1 MFVLIV
7 YLKDKLKEF
16 FGRQSIA
23 IEEMELYN
31 MEKRGISKL
40 DLKRRNRMQI
50 LRVIRESGPISRVD
64 VASALEITRA
74 AVTIITN
81 EMIEE
86 GVLVEIGE
94 APVNTEKLQKGRRKI
109 LIDINVNSR
118 FALGATVDEKEV
130 SIGLTNLNSEI
141 LDKASMI
148 IDDRTTSKDS
158 INYIIETS
166 NEMVENS
173 ALTKDKILG
182 LGVGVVPSMWGKLKI
197 FYKDGVLDFTN
208 FIDKLSGGLD
218 FEIHCGNAIGLMA
231 LASNDFR
238 TQNGYQTNQAF
249 IHNGNQ
255 VNLAIIN
262 KNELSPDYIS
272 YTSTIEKY
280 IVCLNGKQYEGY
292 PNGSVKAELSRTAML
307 NSFYEIYSKD
317 KTPVLYELT
326 EGDKNKIDTEKVF
339 MSLMRGEESVKSVV
353 DDIIS
358 KYTVLINN
366 LAISHFAKRIV
377 LHNFKLNE
385 KQFDYVKREMIRLVS
400 EEIADRVVLSKLE
413 GKNNFLGGCAL
424 IIQDNFYVRGGMQ

>member
-1 MFVLIV
+1 
-7 YLKDKLKEF
+7 
-16 FGRQSIA
+16 
-23 IEEMELYN
+23 

-94 APVNTEKLQKGRRKI
+94 APVNAEKLQKGRRKI

-118 FALGATVDEKEV
+118 FALGATVDEREV
-130 SIGLTNLNSEI
+130 SIGLTNLNSDI
-141 LDKASMI
+141 LDKASMV
-148 IDDRTTSKDS
+148 IDDRTTSKDI
-158 INYIIETS
+158 INYIIKTS

-255 VNLAIIN
+255 VNLAVIN

-272 YTSTIEKY
+272 YTSTIEKF
-280 IVCLNGKQYEGY
+280 IVCPNGKSYEGY
-292 PNGSVKAELSRTAML
+292 PNGSVKAELSRTAMI
-307 NSFYEIYSKD
+307 NAVNEIYSKD
-317 KTPVLYELT
+317 KTPVLFELT
-326 EGDKNKIDTEKVF
+326 EGDKNKINTDNVF
-339 MSLMRGEESVKSVV
+339 MALMRGEEPVKNLV
-353 DDIIS
+353 DDIIA
-358 KYTVLINN
+358 KYTVLVNN

-400 EEIADRVVLSKLE
+400 EEIADRVVLSRLE

>member
-1 MFVLIV
+1 
-7 YLKDKLKEF
+7 
-16 FGRQSIA
+16 
-23 IEEMELYN
+23 

-94 APVNTEKLQKGRRKI
+94 APINTEKLQKGRRKI

-130 SIGLTNLNSEI
+130 TIGLTNLNSEV
-141 LDKASMI
+141 LDKSSMV
-148 IDDRTTSKDS
+148 IDERTTSKDI
-158 INYIIETS
+158 INYIIRTS
-166 NEMVENS
+166 NEMIDNS
-173 ALTKDKILG
+173 CLTKDKIIG

-197 FYKDGVLDFTN
+197 FYKDGILDFTN
-208 FIDKLSGGLD
+208 FIEKLSSGLNL
-218 FEIHCGNAIGLMA
+218 EICCGNAIGLMA

-262 KNELSPDYIS
+262 KNELSSDYVS

-280 IVCLNGKQYEGY
+280 IVCPNGKQYEGY

-307 NSFYEIYSKD
+307 NAFYEIYSKD

-326 EGDKNKIDTEKVF
+326 EGDKSKINTDNVF
-339 MSLMRGEESVKSVV
+339 MALMRGEEPVKQLV
-353 DDIIS
+353 DELIA

-366 LAISHFAKRIV
+366 LAISHFAKKIV
-377 LHNFKLNE
+377 LHNCNLNE
-385 KQFDYVKREMIRLVS
+385 KQLDYVKREMIRLVS
-400 EEIADRVVLSKLE
+400 EEIADRVVLSKLD

-424 IIQDNFYVRGGMQ
+424 VIQDNFYIRGGMQ

>member
-1 MFVLIV
+1 
-7 YLKDKLKEF
+7 
-16 FGRQSIA
+16 
-23 IEEMELYN
+23 MEN
-31 MEKRGISKL
+31 RGISKL

-130 SIGLTNLNSEI
+130 SVGLTNLNSDI
-141 LDKASMI
+141 LDKASMV
-148 IDDRTTSKDS
+148 IDERTTSKDI
-158 INYIIETS
+158 INYIIKTC

-173 ALTKDKILG
+173 CLTKDKVLG

-197 FYKDGVLDFTN
+197 FYKDGILDFTN

-238 TQNGYQTNQAF
+238 IQNGYQTNTAF
-249 IHNGNQ
+249 IHSGNQ

-262 KNELSPDYIS
+262 KNELSSDYYS
-272 YTSTIEKY
+272 YTSMIEKY
-280 IVCLNGKQYEGY
+280 IVCPNGKQYEGY

-307 NSFYEIYSKD
+307 NAFYEIYSKD

-326 EGDKNKIDTEKVF
+326 EGDRNNISVDNVF
-339 MSLMRGEESVKSVV
+339 MALMRGEEAVKSLV
-353 DDIIS
+353 DDLIA
-358 KYTVLINN
+358 KYTVLLNN
-366 LAISHFAKRIV
+366 LAISHFAKKIV

-385 KQFDYVKREMIRLVS
+385 KQFDYIKREMIRLVS
-400 EEIADRVVLSKLE
+400 EDIADRVVLSKLD
-413 GKNNFLGGCAL
+413 GKNNFLGGCSL
-424 IIQDNFYVRGGMQ
+424 IIQDNFFIKGGMH

>member
-1 MFVLIV
+1 
-7 YLKDKLKEF
+7 
-16 FGRQSIA
+16 
-23 IEEMELYN
+23 

-130 SIGLTNLNSEI
+130 SVGLTNLNSEI
-141 LDKASMI
+141 LDKSSMI
-148 IDDRTTSKDS
+148 IDERTTSKDI
-158 INYIIETS
+158 INYIIKTS

-173 ALTKDKILG
+173 CLTKENVLG

-218 FEIHCGNAIGLMA
+218 FDIHCGNAIGLMA
-231 LASNDFR
+231 LASNDYR
-238 TQNGYQTNQAF
+238 IHNGYQTNTAF
-249 IHNGNQ
+249 VHNGNQ
-255 VNLAIIN
+255 VNLAIVN
-262 KNELSPDYIS
+262 KNELSSDYYS
-272 YTSTIEKY
+272 YTSMIEKY
-280 IVCLNGKQYEGY
+280 IVCPNGRQYEGY

-307 NSFYEIYSKD
+307 NAIYEVYSKD

-326 EGDKNKIDTEKVF
+326 EGDRCNITTDNVF
-339 MSLMRGEESVKSVV
+339 MSVMRGEEPIKSLV
-353 DDIIS
+353 DDIIA
-358 KYTVLINN
+358 KYTVLLNN
-366 LAISHFAKRIV
+366 LAISHFAKKIV

-385 KQFDYVKREMIRLVS
+385 KQFDYIKREMIRLVS
-400 EEIADRVVLSKLE
+400 EDIADRIVLSKLD
-413 GKNNFLGGCAL
+413 GKNNFLGGCSL
-424 IIQDNFYVRGGMQ
+424 IIQDNFFTKGGMH

>member
-1 MFVLIV
+1 
-7 YLKDKLKEF
+7 
-16 FGRQSIA
+16 
-23 IEEMELYN
+23 

-141 LDKASMI
+141 LDKASMV
-148 IDDRTTSKDS
+148 IDDRTTSKDI
-158 INYIIETS
+158 INYIIKTS

-262 KNELSPDYIS
+262 KNELSADYVS

-280 IVCLNGKQYEGY
+280 IVCPNGKSYEGY
-292 PNGSVKAELSRTAML
+292 PNGSVKAELSRKAML
-307 NSFYEIYSKD
+307 DAVYEIYSKE
-317 KTPVLYELT
+317 KTPVLYEVT
-326 EGDKNKIDTEKVF
+326 NGDKNNVNMDTVF
-339 MSLMRGEESVKSVV
+339 KAVMSKEESVKNLV
-353 DDIIS
+353 DDIIA

-377 LHNFKLNE
+377 LHNFKLDE

-400 EEIADRVVLSKLE
+400 EEIADRVVLSRLD

>member
-1 MFVLIV
+1 
-7 YLKDKLKEF
+7 
-16 FGRQSIA
+16 
-23 IEEMELYN
+23 

-94 APVNTEKLQKGRRKI
+94 APVNAEKLQKGRRKI

-130 SIGLTNLNSEI
+130 SVGLTNLNSDV
-141 LDKASMI
+141 LDKASMV
-148 IDDRTTSKDS
+148 IDERTTSKDI
-158 INYIIETS
+158 INYIIKTC
-166 NEMVENS
+166 NEMIENS
-173 ALTKDKILG
+173 CLTKDKVLG

-208 FIDKLSGGLD
+208 FIDKLSGGLNV
-218 FEIHCGNAIGLMA
+218 EIHCGNAIGLMA
-231 LASNDFR
+231 MASNDFR
-238 TQNGYQTNQAF
+238 IQNGYQTNTAF

-255 VNLAIIN
+255 VNLAVIN
-262 KNELSPDYIS
+262 KNELSSDYYS
-272 YTSTIEKY
+272 YTSMIEKY
-280 IVCLNGKQYEGY
+280 IVCPNGKQYEGY

-307 NSFYEIYSKD
+307 NAFYEIYSKD

-326 EGDKNKIDTEKVF
+326 EGERSNITVDNVF
-339 MSLMRGEESVKSVV
+339 MALMRGEEPVKSLV
-353 DDIIS
+353 DDIVA
-358 KYTVLINN
+358 KYTVLLNN
-366 LAISHFAKRIV
+366 LAISHFAKKIV

-400 EEIADRVVLSKLE
+400 EDIADRVVLSKLD
-413 GKNNFLGGCAL
+413 GKNNFLGGCSL
-424 IIQDNFYVRGGMQ
+424 IIQDNFFVKGGMN

>member
-1 MFVLIV
+1 
-7 YLKDKLKEF
+7 
-16 FGRQSIA
+16 
-23 IEEMELYN
+23 

-130 SIGLTNLNSEI
+130 SVGLTNLNSDI
-141 LDKASMI
+141 LDKASMV
-148 IDDRTTSKDS
+148 IDERTTSKDI
-158 INYIIETS
+158 INYIIKTC

-173 ALTKDKILG
+173 CLTKDKVLG

-197 FYKDGVLDFTN
+197 FYKDGILDFTN

-238 TQNGYQTNQAF
+238 IQNGYQTNTAF
-249 IHNGNQ
+249 IHSGNQ

-262 KNELSPDYIS
+262 KNELSSDYYS
-272 YTSTIEKY
+272 YTSMIEKY
-280 IVCLNGKQYEGY
+280 IVCPNGKQYEGY

-307 NSFYEIYSKD
+307 NAFYEIYSKD

-326 EGDKNKIDTEKVF
+326 EGDRNNISVDNVF
-339 MSLMRGEESVKSVV
+339 MALMRGEEAVKSLV
-353 DDIIS
+353 DDLIA
-358 KYTVLINN
+358 KYTVLLNN
-366 LAISHFAKRIV
+366 LAISHFAKKIV

-385 KQFDYVKREMIRLVS
+385 KQFDYIKREMIRLVS
-400 EEIADRVVLSKLE
+400 EDIADRVVLGKLDGE
-413 GKNNFLGGCAL
+413 NNFLGGCSL
-424 IIQDNFYVRGGMQ
+424 IIQDNFFIKGGMH

>member
-1 MFVLIV
+1 
-7 YLKDKLKEF
+7 
-16 FGRQSIA
+16 
-23 IEEMELYN
+23 MEQH
-31 MEKRGISKL
+31 GISKL
-40 DLKRRNRMQI
+40 DLKRRNRMQVLKI
-50 LRVIRESGPISRVD
+50 LKQRGPTSRID
-64 VASALEITRA
+64 IASALELTRA

-130 SIGLTNLNSEI
+130 SIGLTNLNSEV
-141 LDKASMI
+141 LDKASMV
-148 IDDRTTSKDS
+148 IDDRTTSKDI
-158 INYIIETS
+158 INYIIKTS

-208 FIDKLSGGLD
+208 FIDKLSGGLN

-238 TQNGYQTNQAF
+238 TLNGYQTNQAF

-262 KNELSPDYIS
+262 KNELSADYVS
-272 YTSTIEKY
+272 YTSTIERY
-280 IVCLNGKQYEGY
+280 IVCPNGKSYEGY

-307 NSFYEIYSKD
+307 NAFYEIYSKD

-326 EGDKNKIDTEKVF
+326 EGDKNAINTDNVF
-339 MSLMRGEESVKSVV
+339 MALMRGEEAVKNVV
-353 DDIIS
+353 DDIIA

-366 LAISHFAKRIV
+366 LAISHFAKKIV

-385 KQFDYVKREMIRLVS
+385 KQFDYCKREMIRLVS
-400 EEIADRVVLSKLE
+400 EEIADRVVLSRLD

>member
-1 MFVLIV
+1 
-7 YLKDKLKEF
+7 
-16 FGRQSIA
+16 
-23 IEEMELYN
+23 

-50 LRVIRESGPISRVD
+50 LRIIRECGPISRVD

-109 LIDINVNSR
+109 LIDININSR

-141 LDKASMI
+141 LDKSSMI
-148 IDDRTTSKDS
+148 IDERTTSKDI
-158 INYIIETS
+158 INYIIKACNT
-166 NEMVENS
+166 MIENS

-197 FYKDGVLDFTN
+197 FFKDGELDFSG
-208 FIDKLSGGLD
+208 FIEKLRSGLD
-218 FEIHCGNAIGLMA
+218 IDINCGNAVGLMA

-238 TQNGYQTNQAF
+238 TRSGYQTNMAF
-249 IHNGNQ
+249 LHNGNQ
-255 VNLAIIN
+255 VNLAIVN
-262 KNELSPDYIS
+262 KNELSSDYIS
-272 YTSTIEKY
+272 YTSMIEKF
-280 IVCLNGKQYEGY
+280 IVCPNGRAYEGY
-292 PNGSVKAELSRTAML
+292 PNGSVKAELSRSAVH
-307 NSFYEIYSKD
+307 SAVCEIYSKD
-317 KTPVLYELT
+317 KTPILYDIT
-326 EGDKNKIDTEKVF
+326 EGDKNKINIDSVF
-339 MSLMRGEESVKSVV
+339 MALMRGEEPVKNLV
-353 DDIIS
+353 DDIIA

-366 LAISHFAKRIV
+366 IAISHFAKKIV

-385 KQFDYVKREMIRLVS
+385 KQFDYVKREMIHLVS
-400 EEIADRVVLSKLE
+400 EEIADRVVLSKLD

-424 IIQDNFYVRGGMQ
+424 IIQNNFYTKGGMH

>member
-1 MFVLIV
+1 
-7 YLKDKLKEF
+7 
-16 FGRQSIA
+16 
-23 IEEMELYN
+23 
-31 MEKRGISKL
+31 
-40 DLKRRNRMQI
+40 MQI

-94 APVNTEKLQKGRRKI
+94 APINTEKLQKGRRKI

-130 SIGLTNLNSEI
+130 SIGLTNLNSEV
-141 LDKASMI
+141 LDKSSMV
-148 IDDRTTSKDS
+148 IDEITTSKDI
-158 INYIIETS
+158 INYIIKAS
-166 NEMVENS
+166 NTMIENS

-208 FIDKLSGGLD
+208 FIEKLSGGLD
-218 FEIHCGNAIGLMA
+218 VDIHCGNAIGLMA

-238 TQNGYQTNQAF
+238 TQNGYQTNTAF
-249 IHNGNQ
+249 LHNGNQ
-255 VNLAIIN
+255 VNLAIVN
-262 KNELSPDYIS
+262 KNELSRS
-272 YTSTIEKY
+272 
-280 IVCLNGKQYEGY
+280 
-292 PNGSVKAELSRTAML
+292 AML
-307 NSFYEIYSKD
+307 SAFYEIYSKD
-317 KTPVLYELT
+317 KTPVLFELT
-326 EGDKNKIDTEKVF
+326 EGDKNKINTDNVF
-339 MSLMRGEESVKSVV
+339 MALMRGEEPVKAVV
-353 DDIIS
+353 DDLIA

-366 LAISHFAKRIV
+366 LSISHFAKKIV
-377 LHNFKLNE
+377 LHNYKLNE

-400 EEIADRVVLSKLE
+400 EDIADRVVLSKLD

-424 IIQDNFYVRGGMQ
+424 IIQDNFYTKGGMQEK

>member
-1 MFVLIV
+1 
-7 YLKDKLKEF
+7 
-16 FGRQSIA
+16 
-23 IEEMELYN
+23 

-130 SIGLTNLNSEI
+130 SVGLTNLNSEV
-141 LDKASMI
+141 LDKSSMV
-148 IDDRTTSKDS
+148 IDDRTTSKDI
-158 INYIIETS
+158 INYIIRTS

-173 ALTKDKILG
+173 CLTKDKILG

-197 FYKDGVLDFTN
+197 FYKDGVLDFSS
-208 FIDKLSGGLD
+208 FIDKLSSGLD
-218 FEIHCGNAIGLMA
+218 YEIHCGNAIGLMA
-231 LASNDFR
+231 LASNEFR
-238 TQNGYQTNQAF
+238 SSNGYQTNQAF

-262 KNELSPDYIS
+262 KNELSNDYIS
-272 YTSTIEKY
+272 YTSMIERY
-280 IVCLNGKQYEGY
+280 IVNPGGKAYEGY

-307 NSFYEIYSKD
+307 NAFYDIYSKD

-326 EGDKNKIDTEKVF
+326 EGDKNKIDVDSVF
-339 MSLMRGEESVKSVV
+339 MALMRGEEPVKTVV
-353 DDIIS
+353 DDIIT

-366 LAISHFAKRIV
+366 LAISHFAKKIV

-400 EEIADRVVLSKLE
+400 EEIADRVVLSKLD

-424 IIQDNFYVRGGMQ
+424 IIQDNFYVRGGMQSQVG